1 MKTLIKKKPVVTPK
15 APVAPVVEAPMKIMG
30 PKPEEQRPV
39 PTDVSPRQKPNDY
52 QAFTISRYH
61 DGVQW
66 LYEMVQIRVVD
77 GKVVDSKKD
86 AGTTREIV
94 ESRIFRDLSAIVF

>member
-1 MKTLIKKKPVVTPK
+1 MKTLLKKKPVVKEKPRVETQTP
-15 APVAPVVEAPMKIMG
+15 PVLG
-30 PKPEEQRPV
+30 TKPEEQRPV
-39 PTDVSPRQKPNDY
+39 ATAESPRQRPNDY
-52 QAFTISRYH
+52 LAFTIQRYH

-77 GKVVDSKKD
+77 GKVAEVQKD
-86 AGTTREIV
+86 PGTTREIV